1 MSQLKFEENE
11 FKNNSP
17 SKMVSNNL
25 SKSRKTKFILVVT
38 FILLLVAIVY
48 INFFFAKQ
56 TIPALPSTAK
66 IININGEPPR
76 LETPIPAQ

>member
-25 SKSRKTKFILVVT
+25 SKSRKTKFILEYT
-38 FILLLVAIVY
+38 WA
-48 INFFFAKQ
+48 
-56 TIPALPSTAK
+56 
-66 IININGEPPR
+66 
-76 LETPIPAQ
+76 